1 MNRTALWILP
11 MLVLAAMAVFVGCNG
26 NETESDLEGEI
37 KIAGSSTVFPITS
50 AIVEE
55 FRKIHPNVKITVS
68 STGTGG
74 GFKDHFIPG
83 NTAINNASRPIKDT
97 EMQKAIDNGRRP
109 IELKV
114 GIDALSIVVNPEA
127 NWVEGM
133 NFAQLR
139 RIWGPD
145 NPPTKWNEVNPNWP
159 DEEFTLLGP
168 AATSGTFDYFTETV
182 IGEEDAHRPDYHK
195 TERDNEIVMAV
206 SDDKYAMGY
215 FGFAYYVSNKD
226 KVKALAVATGNEE
239 PVKPS
244 LDNAQSGAY
253 PLSRP
258 LFIYVAEP
266 ELEKEHVKEF
276 VKFYIEKAASDLV
289 SDVGYVPVTEAQKK
303 KNLQAVGLE

>member
-1 MNRTALWILP
+1 MNRATLWTLP
-11 MLVLAAMAVFVGCNG
+11 LLLVAAMAVFVGCNG
-26 NETESDLEGEI
+26 KQTESDLEGEI

-50 AIVEE
+50 AVVEE

-97 EMQKAIDNGRRP
+97 ERQKAMENGRKA

-127 NWVEGM
+127 DWVDGM
-133 NFAQLR
+133 SFAQLR
-139 RIWGPD
+139 RIWGPG
-145 NPPTKWNEVNPNWP
+145 NPPQKWNQVNPNWP
-159 DEEFTLLGP
+159 DEDFTLLGP

-195 TERDNEIVMAV
+195 TERDNEIVLAV
-206 SDDKYAMGY
+206 ADDKYAMGY

-276 VKFYIEKAASDLV
+276 VRFYIEKAASDLV

-303 KNLQAVGLE
+303 KNLKAVGLE